1 MSPSTISLLDAIKGR
16 SSLHTLSDDVD
27 IPDSRVQEIV
37 REGILHSPTPF
48 NCQSGRAVVLVKAE
62 HKKFWDL
69 AHESAKSKVPAAV
82 FEKVFAPRIK
92 MFRAAYGTVSP
103 TKALTRRLFLMCLCA
118 QILFYESGNAMQ
130 AVCDRMPI
138 VKDKMPQ
145 WTEHASGMLQYTIWT
160 MLTAEGFGHY
170 NPMVDAA
177 AAKEWDI
184 PTDWSLN
191 AQMVFG
197 KPTGPRFAEKEYS
210 PVEDR
215 MKVYGA

>member
-69 AHESAKSKVPAAV
+69 AHESAKSKVPTAV

-92 MFRAAYGTVSP
+92 MFRAAYGT
-103 TKALTRRLFLMCLCA
+103 
-118 QILFYESGNAMQ
+118 ILFYESGNAMQ

-160 MLTAEGFGHY
+160 MLTAEGFGVSLQHY

-184 PTDWSLN
+184 PADWSLN

-197 KPTGPRFAEKEYS
+197 KPTGSRFAEKEYS

>member
-1 MSPSTISLLDAIKGR
+1 LELPSSINKLLYLSQTIEYPFHSSFCPSDSLKFKVICLFSSTKDQKITLNLRQIMSPSTISLLDAIKGR

-69 AHESAKSKVPAAV
+69 AHDSAKSKVPEAV

-92 MFRAAYGTVSP
+92 MFRAAYGTVSL
-103 TKALTRRLFLMCLCA
+103 TKALNRRLFLTCLCV

-145 WTEHASGMLQYTIWT
+145 CKY
-160 MLTAEGFGHY
+160 
-170 NPMVDAA
+170 
-177 AAKEWDI
+177 
-184 PTDWSLN
+184 
-191 AQMVFG
+191 
-197 KPTGPRFAEKEYS
+197 PR
-210 PVEDR
+210 
-215 MKVYGA
+215 

>member
-16 SSLHTLSDDVD
+16 SSLHALSDEVD
-27 IPDSRVQEIV
+27 IPDARVQEIV

-69 AHESAKSKVPAAV
+69 AHDAAKGSVPPAV
-82 FEKVFAPRIK
+82 FEKVFGPRIQ
-92 MFRAAYGTVSP
+92 MFRAAYGT
-103 TKALTRRLFLMCLCA
+103 
-118 QILFYESGNAMQ
+118 ILFYESVNAMQ
-130 AVCDRMPI
+130 ASIEKMPI

-145 WTEHASGMLQYTIWT
+145 WTEHANGMLQYAVWT
-160 MLTAEGFGHY
+160 MLAAEGFGVSLQHY
-170 NPMVDAA
+170 NPMVDAP
-177 AAKEWDI
+177 AAKEWNI
-184 PTDWSLN
+184 PADWSLK

-197 KPTGPRFAEKEYS
+197 KPTGPRFAEKEFQ

-215 MKVYGA
+215 MMVYGA